1 MQCIRDY
8 THNFLLFSILR
19 DIFPGFTTISL
30 RDIFPGFTTISLNSN
45 SQRRSKG
52 VIFISA
58 RRFPRKNKHNKWR
71 EEIAFLSQTMMFSST
86 ITLRQQS
93 L

>member
-1 MQCIRDY
+1 MQYIKDY

-30 RDIFPGFTTISLNSN
+30 RDIFPGFTTISLMSN
-45 SQRRSKG
+45 SQRWSNG

-58 RRFPRKNKHNKWR
+58 RRFPRKK
-71 EEIAFLSQTMMFSST
+71 EEKT
-86 ITLRQQS
+86 
-93 L
+93 

>member
-8 THNFLLFSILR
+8 THNFLLFSILRDIFPGFTTISLR

-58 RRFPRKNKHNKWR
+58 RRFPRKNKQKK
-71 EEIAFLSQTMMFSST
+71 QT
-86 ITLRQQS
+86 
-93 L
+93 